1 MNLRERLLA
10 HLRESS
16 YQPANEFELS
26 GRLGLNKKQRAMLA
40 HEVRLAL
47 KSGQYVRS
55 GNGRI
60 TPRAA
65 AGAEQPRSATPRPV
79 FQPTR
84 RGAATPPS
92 ADTAAPSDN
101 GPDTTGRQSSSGSR
115 SSSSQGRQGAS
126 RSDARASS
134 GRQSSDSRRQPAA
147 SRRQP
152 TDDGLKPVAER
163 PIFVATARNAARAAA
178 AANEAAAANRGSA
191 AAAKPSQSGTAQ
203 PVLPTPLAAKA
214 KPDADSLPAP
224 KLGRGELLGRI
235 QFRAGGSAFIVREG
249 ETDEPAL
256 QVFPE
261 DTANA
266 LPGDRVIAREFPG
279 RKGRRPGEKI
289 GMVVRVVSRER
300 TSIVGNLRKGR
311 REYVV
316 QPDDPRFSYEIAV
329 GDPAKSG
336 VSPTPKEGDKVVV
349 ELGEWNKRSDPLRGT
364 LTARL
369 GRTHEPRAELL
380 GIFIKHG
387 LATEFPAEVER
398 EAALIPNEVLPSEL
412 TGRLD
417 YREKVVFTIDP
428 DDAKDFDDALSY
440 EVLDNGETRVGIH
453 IADVSTYVHPGTA
466 LDREAQRR
474 GNSTY
479 LVGVVIPMLP
489 EKLSNGLCS
498 LVEAK
503 DRLCKAV
510 FLTFAKN
517 GRLSETTYANTVI
530 RSRKRLTYKQAY
542 AFMFEDDLEKIRAL
556 PLPAKHQTGSTG
568 RALRDLSD
576 AELRDLQTW
585 CRALW
590 KIAARLRKDRMA
602 HGSLD
607 LDMPETKIF
616 VDEQGYADRLEK
628 ISHDESHQLIEEFM
642 LAANEAVAR
651 LTRTHQL
658 PSLYRVHDEPDIE
671 KLEEFRGQLA
681 TYEIPVG
688 DLSLRAEI
696 VKLLVILDK
705 HPQGYTLRTQLLRSL
720 KKAAYRATPDG
731 HYGLAKKDYTHFT
744 SPIRRYADLVV
755 HRVFDTYLEKHK
767 GHAIPPAR
775 NAKYDLTRIQ
785 NLGEHLSQ
793 TEITSAEAERES
805 VKIKLL
811 EFFERELDKT
821 PRTKFAA
828 VITDVRPNGFFI
840 ELIDSMT
847 FGFISINALGDD
859 RYVLTDDDTALLG
872 RKSKKKY
879 ALNGRLDVIVD
890 KVDRF
895 KRLIDFKPVNA

>member
-1 MNLRERLLA
+1 MNLRELLLA
-10 HLRESS
+10 HLRDPH

-26 GRLGLNKKQRAMLA
+26 SRLGLNKKQRAMLA

-47 KSGQYVRS
+47 KSGNYLRAA
-55 GNGRI
+55 NGRI
-60 TPRAA
+60 SPRGAN
-65 AGAEQPRSATPRPV
+65 AEQPSTPEKRPV
-79 FQPTR
+79 FTPTR
-84 RGAATPPS
+84 RGPGFPVTPTPETYSSRPTTGGAKVPPRATAPAKSPAS
-92 ADTAAPSDN
+92 AAAPA
-101 GPDTTGRQSSSGSR
+101 PSR
-115 SSSSQGRQGAS
+115 ATA
-126 RSDARASS
+126 RS
-134 GRQSSDSRRQPAA
+134 AA
-147 SRRQP
+147 SRAP
-152 TDDGLKPVAER
+152 
-163 PIFVATARNAARAAA
+163 ARAASPAPTRAPTRA
-178 AANEAAAANRGSA
+178 ASPAPAPATSLARAASPAPARA
-191 AAAKPSQSGTAQ
+191 P
-203 PVLPTPLAAKA
+203 KA
-214 KPDADSLPAP
+214 VTEP
-224 KLGRGELLGRI
+224 KLGKGELVGRI
-235 QFRAGGSAFIVREG
+235 QFRAGGSAFVVRDAVLG
-249 ETDEPAL
+249 EDAQPAL

-261 DTANA
+261 DTGVA

-289 GMVVRVVSRER
+289 GAVIRVLARER
-300 TSIVGNLRKGR
+300 DTIVGNLRKGR
-311 REYVV
+311 REFVV

-336 VSPTPKEGDKVVV
+336 LSPIPKEGDKVVIR
-349 ELGEWNKRSDPLRGT
+349 LGEWNHRADALTGT
-364 LTARL
+364 ITSRL

-380 GIFIKHG
+380 GIFLKHN
-387 LATEFPAEVER
+387 LATEFPSDVER
-398 EAALIPNEVLPSEL
+398 EAALIPDRVLPSEL
-412 TGRLD
+412 PGRLD
-417 YREKVVFTIDP
+417 YRAKVVFTIDP

-440 EVLDNGETRVGIH
+440 EPLDGGEVRVGIH

-466 LDREAQRR
+466 IDREAQRR

-498 LVEAK
+498 LVEAQ

-517 GRLSETTYANTVI
+517 GRLRDTTYANTVI

-542 AFMFEDDLEKIRAL
+542 AFMFEDDLAKIRAL

-568 RALRDLSD
+568 RALRDLTD
-576 AELRDLQTW
+576 AELHDLQTW

-602 HGSLD
+602 NGSLD

-616 VDEQGYADRLEK
+616 VDEKGYADRLEK
-628 ISHDESHQLIEEFM
+628 ITHDESHQLIEEFM

-658 PSLYRVHDEPDIE
+658 PSLYRVHDEPDAE
-671 KLEEFRGQLA
+671 KLEEFRGLLDSFD
-681 TYEIPVG
+681 IPVG
-688 DLSLRAEI
+688 DLSVRAEI
-696 VKLLVILDK
+696 VKLLVILAA

-731 HYGLAKKDYTHFT
+731 HYGLAKNDYTHFT

-755 HRVFDTYLEKHK
+755 HRVFDTYLEKHA

-775 NAKYDLTRIQ
+775 NARYDLSRIQ
-785 NLGEHLSQ
+785 ALGEHISL
-793 TEITSAEAERES
+793 TEISSAEAERES

-811 EFFERELDKT
+811 EFFERELDKS
-821 PRTKFAA
+821 PRTSFLA

-840 ELIDSMT
+840 ELVESMT
-847 FGFISINALGDD
+847 FGFISTNALTDD
-859 RYVLTDDDTALLG
+859 RYVPADDGTMLVG
-872 RKSKKKY
+872 RKTKKKF
-879 ALNGRLDVIVD
+879 ALNGRLSVVVD

-895 KRLIDFKPVNA
+895 KRLIDFRPAD